1 MKLKAGREL
10 SQLEIIKR
18 LNLME
23 IEYNPNIMGKKYYI
37 DLYNKAIQ
45 SSQNVEKI
53 KNDVE
58 KDKMYMDFYNQ
69 KLKKKNECSFEIAKI
84 KNNNKN
90 KLQTNNNYNKYIL
103 CDTTTTTTYGG
114 KKNFNFFSNFN
125 NSLMNKIV
133 IGHLC
138 FTTYDYAINNKNDLS
153 KIVDKI
159 MIHLNEIKKTAL
171 IKIYPDIKKRII
183 DMFNI
188 IENSI
193 ADKYSFIPYLLFI
206 ILLYILLFIINKK
219 RK

>member
-90 KLQTNNNYNKYIL
+90 KLQTNNNYNKYFL

-138 FTTYDYAINNKNDLS
+138 YTTYDYAINNKNDLS

-183 DMFNI
+183 DMFNK

>member
-90 KLQTNNNYNKYIL
+90 KLQTNNNYNKYFL

-183 DMFNI
+183 DMFNK

>member
-45 SSQNVEKI
+45 SSRNVEKI

-103 CDTTTTTTYGG
+103 CDTTTTTTYGR

-183 DMFNI
+183 DMFNK

-206 ILLYILLFIINKK
+206 ILLYIVLFIINKK

>member
-45 SSQNVEKI
+45 SSRNVEKI

-103 CDTTTTTTYGG
+103 CDTTITTTYGG

-183 DMFNI
+183 DMFNK

>member
-45 SSQNVEKI
+45 SSRNVEKI

-69 KLKKKNECSFEIAKI
+69 KLKKKNECSFEIGKT
-84 KNNNKN
+84 KNNNKV
-90 KLQTNNNYNKYIL
+90 QTNNNYNKYFL
-103 CDTTTTTTYGG
+103 ADTTTTTTTYGG

-133 IGHLC
+133 ISHLC

-183 DMFNI
+183 DMFNK